1 MTGSENKNL
10 LPFKKDV
17 DVSSFE
23 KLFRVHY
30 YRMKKYA
37 FCFLKDEEE
46 ANDLI
51 QDVFMQFWT
60 NRETFDQQKSETA
73 YLFKILK
80 NRCLNLLKRKVIE
93 GKYSQYQSSF
103 DTERLYYISFD
114 QTAGFI
120 SMEDQLS
127 LELESIIHNMPDKCG
142 QAFRLRW
149 LEGKKIKDIAVI
161 MNISTTMVD
170 KHLTKGMEIARR
182 KIKPELLALLFTIVS
197 RF

>member
-1 MTGSENKNL
+1 MAGSEYKNL
-10 LPFKKDV
+10 LHFEKDV

-30 YRMKKYA
+30 YRMKRYA
-37 FCFLKDEEE
+37 FYFLKDEEE

-51 QDVFMQFWT
+51 QDVFMQFWSK
-60 NRETFDQQKSETA
+60 RETFDQQKNETA

-114 QTAGFI
+114 QTADFI
-120 SMEDQLS
+120 SMEDRIS

-149 LEGKKIKDIAVI
+149 LEGKKIKDIAMI

-170 KHLTKGMEIARR
+170 KHLTKGMEIARQ
-182 KIKPELLALLFTIVS
+182 KIKPELLILLFTIVS